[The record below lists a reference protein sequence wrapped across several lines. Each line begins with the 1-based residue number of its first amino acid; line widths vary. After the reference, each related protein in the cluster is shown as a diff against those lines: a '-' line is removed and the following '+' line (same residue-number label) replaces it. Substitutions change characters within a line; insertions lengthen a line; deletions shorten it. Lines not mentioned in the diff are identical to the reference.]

1 MFSYEEGR
9 AFDAW
14 YTKKP
19 EPIQENIGRE
29 LVEKSVIS
37 DEPIYKGNKVLI
49 TEYGYMAFPDELDKL
64 IDHELDEYRSDELLD
79 VLEAFAGDGPKE
91 MLKRYIKQYIEIYK
105 NQGRKRDLINILRI
119 SEGRA

>member
-49 TEYGYMAFPDELDKL
+49 GSLTLVSSKM
-64 IDHELDEYRSDELLD
+64 
-79 VLEAFAGDGPKE
+79 VPK
-91 MLKRYIKQYIEIYK
+91 R
-105 NQGRKRDLINILRI
+105 
-119 SEGRA
+119 